1 MNITIQLCRASRSQ
15 AIIRNAGE
23 LTDLSLQRAKGKYK
37 EGGYPI
43 VALDVASHSV
53 PTRIKANDADTKSD
67 IRAELEAIALV
78 IVRDK
83 FPPCDTIDVE
93 WQRELAISD

>member
-1 MNITIQLCRASRSQ
+1 MNITIQLTRASRTQ

-23 LTDLSLQRAKGKYK
+23 LTDLSLQLAKERYK
-37 EGGYPI
+37 QGGYPI
-43 VALDVASHSV
+43 VALDIASHSI
-53 PTRIKANDADTKSD
+53 PTRIKAADADTED
-67 IRAELEAIALV
+67 EIRAELKAIALA

-83 FPPCDTIDVE
+83 FPPCDSVDVV